1 MSTLLWS
8 LLFLLAVAMT
18 VAAAQVFTVKAE
30 ESARTAKLSP
40 FLTGVVITIF
50 GVALPELCISIFA
63 TVLDYSSMVPTYAT
77 GANLVNLL
85 LITGVLAL
93 LTGTLTLQKETV
105 LKQIP
110 LLLGSTILLLF
121 LGFDGR
127 IDLWEGVVLFIAF
140 LVFAAARRQDYKK
153 GLLEKFERIFS
164 FVRPGTSLPL
174 LILSFIFLLIGSF
187 LSVRGLIEISEI
199 QNWNPGYLASS
210 VLALAVSVPEML
222 LAYRAVK
229 KGNTDLAM
237 GTLVASCILNTTLVL
252 AIPSFVGPLNVLD
265 DVVGFSLMF
274 LLFATILFSFSAFER
289 KWSAP
294 SGALLILLYLV
305 FLIQFLNPLFS

>member
-1 MSTLLWS
+1 
-8 LLFLLAVAMT
+8 MT

-30 ESARTAKLSP
+30 ESARAAKLSP
-40 FLTGVVITIF
+40 FLTGVVITVF
-50 GVALPELCISIFA
+50 GVALPELCISIIA
-63 TVLDYSSMVPTYAT
+63 TGLDYSAMVPTYAT

-85 LITGVLAL
+85 LITGVLAIWA
-93 LTGTLTLQKETV
+93 GTLKAGPKGLLSDKV

-121 LGFDGR
+121 LSFDGR
-127 IDLWEGVVLFIAF
+127 IDLWEGVVLFAAF
-140 LVFAAARRQDYKK
+140 LIFAAARRHDYKE
-153 GLLEKFERIFS
+153 GILEKFERIFS
-164 FVRPGTSLPL
+164 FVRPGKSFPML
-174 LILSFIFLLIGSF
+174 LLSFIFLLVGSF
-187 LSVRGLIEISEI
+187 LTVRGVVEISEM

-229 KGNTDLAM
+229 KGNTDLAV
-237 GTLVASCILNTTLVL
+237 GTLIASCILNATLVL
-252 AIPSFVGPLNVLD
+252 AIPAFVGPLNVLD